1 MLLLHGFPEFWWA
14 WRKQANV
21 LAAAGFRV
29 LMLDLRGYG
38 RSDAPP
44 SVSSYRLPLLV
55 EDIAAFASELGWKQF
70 SLVGHDWGGIIAW
83 AVAAWHP
90 DMIKRLVVLNAPHL
104 DVMPKVLRKTPLQV
118 VCSAYVG
125 FFRLPFL
132 PEFFLSLGD
141 FRMLRFALISTS
153 RRGTF
158 GSDAIE
164 RYASEWK
171 RPGRLSAMLNYYRA
185 LTREKRVA
193 LGRIVPPVLILW
205 GRRDHALSFP
215 LASESLLQCVDGRIL
230 TQRHATHWIH
240 IEEPEWV
247 NENIVR
253 FLSFDHAR
261 DGAPDQTAVVERSGH
276 SG

>member
-1 MLLLHGFPEFWWA
+1 MDFRNFGGHGERRTA
-14 WRKQANV
+14 
-21 LAAAGFRV
+21 FRV
-29 LMLDLRGYG
+29 QLPAPTARRGH
-38 RSDAPP
+38 RS
-44 SVSSYRLPLLV
+44 
-55 EDIAAFASELGWKQF
+55 FCASELGWKQF
-70 SLVGHDWGGIIAW
+70 SLVGHNWGGIIAW

-118 VCSAYVG
+118 VRSAYVG

-141 FRMLRFALISTS
+141 FRMLRFALTSTS

-193 LGRIVPPVLILW
+193 LGPDCTAGSHSMGPQGPR
-205 GRRDHALSFP
+205 AEFP
-215 LASESLLQCVDGRIL
+215 AGE
-230 TQRHATHWIH
+230 
-240 IEEPEWV
+240 
-247 NENIVR
+247 
-253 FLSFDHAR
+253 
-261 DGAPDQTAVVERSGH
+261 
-276 SG
+276 